1 MTHCTLH
8 TTNVSVKFLLQIA
21 GCMMDSNHWTGH
33 LGQRSVMPH
42 RQMIDQSGK
51 AVECRCL

>member
-1 MTHCTLH
+1 MSHCTLH
-8 TTNVSVKFLLQIA
+8 TTNVSVKFLIQIA

-51 AVECRCL
+51 AAECRCL